1 MKFQLFKNVYVI
13 YISSV
18 SIETRPI
25 VDVAENLSS
34 PMAVIDL
41 TGLQWVTYGCF
52 RKAYH
57 LRVQLQWEIVLNYVW
72 LQVNM
77 TFCLIL
83 TKIYITRRLRNIVSR
98 NTSIPNLRRVQFRL
112 YNNNSAL
119 ESKH

>member
-1 MKFQLFKNVYVI
+1 MKFQPSKSVYVI

-34 PMAVIDL
+34 LIAVIDL
-41 TGLQWVTYGCF
+41 AGLEWVTHGCF

-72 LQVNM
+72 LEVNM

-83 TKIYITRRLRNIVSR
+83 IEIYYTTALKLRKQELKYPEFKTGQIQIV
-98 NTSIPNLRRVQFRL
+98 
-112 YNNNSAL
+112 
-119 ESKH
+119 